1 MAFVHGPACSPSINI
16 NNGAVAMLL
25 AAKQSRVAVGVGVSR
40 QAKDV
45 VRGVKLR
52 G

>member
-1 MAFVHGPACSPSINI
+1 MFAFNKHKQWSDENAACRK
-16 NNGAVAMLL
+16 A
-25 AAKQSRVAVGVGVSR
+25 SRVAVGVGVSR